1 MTPAREDATRLAD
14 LLRREHVAMADF
26 LVALAEFDRL
36 QRWVDL
42 GYKSLFA
49 FLVRELGL
57 SKGAAFYRNRAAEL
71 VRKFPEVVEPL
82 RDGRLCI
89 SSVAELSNVLT
100 ADNLRD
106 VLPRFFHRS
115 RSEAKEVAAELRPD
129 PNPVLRTIVTAAPQP
144 AGRGARATSS
154 TAPSAVSADGG
165 FPESA
170 PGQAWRR
177 RTPM

>member
-1 MTPAREDATRLAD
+1 MSSAREETSRLAD
-14 LLRREHVAMADF
+14 LLRREHVAMAEF

-36 QRWVDL
+36 RRWVDL

-71 VRKFPEVVEPL
+71 VRKCPEVVEPL

-100 ADNLRD
+100 GANLRD

-115 RSEAKEVAAELRPD
+115 RSEAKEVVAELRPV
-129 PNPVLRTIVTAAPQP
+129 PNPVLRTIVTAAPRP
-144 AGRGARATSS
+144 AGGGARATSS
-154 TAPSAVSADGG
+154 TAQSALSTDGG
-165 FPESA
+165 FPGNLLHAKSTV
-170 PGQAWRR
+170 P
-177 RTPM
+177 

>member
-1 MTPAREDATRLAD
+1 MSSAREETSRLAD
-14 LLRREHVAMADF
+14 LLRREHVAMAEF

-36 QRWVDL
+36 RRWVDL

-82 RDGRLCI
+82 RDGRLCT

-100 ADNLRD
+100 AENLAE
-106 VLPRFFHRS
+106 VLPRFFHLS
-115 RSEAKEVAAELRPD
+115 RSEAKEIGAELRPD
-129 PNPVLRTIVTAAPQP
+129 PAPPLRTVITAVAAP
-144 AGRGARATSS
+144 AATV
-154 TAPSAVSADGG
+154 P
-165 FPESA
+165 
-170 PGQAWRR
+170 
-177 RTPM
+177 